1 MKKLLTGLLL
11 ALLLTCAASFALAA
25 EAVDITEEC
34 TFKLC
39 STKRK
44 YTMMTRW

>member
-25 EAVDITEEC
+25 EAVDA
-34 TFKLC
+34 FNPKLQ
-39 STKRK
+39 
-44 YTMMTRW
+44 